1 MKIKKFLDKKTSK
14 KVKISILEKMLKQCE
29 AGGGTLPVEK
39 AKQIIT
45 AYIPEKL
52 KWVEELKAQW
62 FWLITGAGS
71 WPMDI
76 KKKRQAASAK
86 QQAWQERITMLLY
99 PIN

>member
-52 KWVEELKAQW
+52 KWVEELRTRQY
-62 FWLITGAGS
+62 LLTTGAG
-71 WPMDI
+71 
-76 KKKRQAASAK
+76 
-86 QQAWQERITMLLY
+86 
-99 PIN
+99 

>member
-14 KVKISILEKMLKQCE
+14 KVKISILEKMLKQYE

-52 KWVEELKAQW
+52 K
-62 FWLITGAGS
+62 
-71 WPMDI
+71 
-76 KKKRQAASAK
+76 
-86 QQAWQERITMLLY
+86 
-99 PIN
+99 